1 VPETMYS
8 EDEVDDIKQEEYD
21 RGFDAGQ
28 KDPCINDVHD
38 MHFMIHPQ
46 DLADAI
52 YRGVIPSRSV
62 NGAGTSTDAR
72 MQAERMLKAC
82 GMLK

>member
-1 VPETMYS
+1 VPDYTYS
-8 EDEVDDIKQEEYD
+8 EDEVEDIKQQEYD

-28 KDPCINDVHD
+28 KDPRANDRHD

-52 YRGVIPSRSV
+52 YRGTIPSRCV
-62 NGAGTSTDAR
+62 NGSGTSTDAR
-72 MQAERMLKAC
+72 LQAARGTM
-82 GMLK
+82 